1 MAVTAP
7 ASLDSTAL
15 SRRLGELAG
24 HERQVQLDFLLHLDE
39 FDRRRA
45 WAEAGYPS
53 LWEYLLRV
61 LHLREG
67 AAGRRIA
74 AMRVLRRFPV
84 LGDALRDG
92 RLSMSTAALLGP
104 VLTDENCDEILAR
117 AAFMTRAETEHLVA
131 SLQPRTAPREG
142 LRLLSPS
149 RATPSRETPS
159 PQQEPSAAA
168 PPPHDGFTL
177 PPEITPPPRPTSR
190 PTLESFSAT
199 TYSLRVTV
207 DLPFKQELDELKAL
221 LAHKISDGDLGAVL
235 REAVRCALEKH
246 GRRKGAAE
254 PSRKPE
260 SAQPEKSANEKRRPE
275 AREHIPAAIRREVW
289 KRDGGRCAWRSADGH
304 VCGST
309 WKLEIDHVEPVVR
322 GGSSKVDNLRLTC
335 FTHNQL
341 HADRCFGRAHM
352 ERSRREQPRTG
363 QVTSPGDSERA
374 RGEPSLTALT
384 SHRIAAAGADRL

>member
-104 VLTDENCDEILAR
+104 VLTDENCGEILAR

-131 SLQPRTAPREG
+131 SLQPRAAPREG

-149 RATPSRETPS
+149 SATPSRGTP
-159 PQQEPSAAA
+159 PPKQELSAAA
-168 PPPHDGFTL
+168 PPPQDGFTL
-177 PPEITPPPRPTSR
+177 PPEIAPPPRPTSR
-190 PTLESFSAT
+190 SSFEPFSAT

-221 LAHKISDGDLGAVL
+221 LAHKIPDGDLGAVL

-246 GRRKGAAE
+246 GKRKGAVE
-254 PSRKPE
+254 PSRKRKSP
-260 SAQPEKSANEKRRPE
+260 QPQKSTNEERRPE
-275 AREHIPAAIRREVW
+275 AREQIPAAVRREVW

-309 WKLEIDHVEPVVR
+309 WKLEIDHIEPVAR
-322 GGSSKVDNLRLTC
+322 GGGSKVDNLRLTC

-341 HADRCFGRAHM
+341 HAEQCFGRAHM
-352 ERSRREQPRTG
+352 ERFRREQPRAG

-384 SHRIAAAGADRL
+384 SP